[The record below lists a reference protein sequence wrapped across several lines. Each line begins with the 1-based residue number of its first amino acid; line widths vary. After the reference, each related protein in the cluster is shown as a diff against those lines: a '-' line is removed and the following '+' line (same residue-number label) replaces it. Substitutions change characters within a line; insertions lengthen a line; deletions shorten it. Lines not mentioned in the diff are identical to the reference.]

1 MDVETLV
8 TRLAARWTGVTLDES
23 DDDARPVF
31 VPPDAPRHFETAE
44 APQWTEPALPFSD
57 TDAARRLLAAIGPGR
72 EVTDGRPIVFAAPE
86 PDTLEALA
94 AATLAI
100 DAAWALEPMA
110 EAFVATACWVR
121 PTILVAPPRAL
132 DALATAWDDSD
143 RKWSRLQVVVA
154 RVSGIRE
161 EDVATDPW
169 RAAFGC
175 RVGVWNQPA

>member
-23 DDDARPVF
+23 DDDARPAF
-31 VPPDAPRHFETAE
+31 TPPDAPRHFETAD
-44 APQWTEPALPFSD
+44 APQWTEPAVPFVD
-57 TDAARRLLAAIGPGR
+57 TDAVRQLLAAIGSGHEPG
-72 EVTDGRPIVFAAPE
+72 EARPIVFAAPE
-86 PDTLEALA
+86 PQTLEALA
-94 AATLAI
+94 AATLTL

-121 PTILVAPPRAL
+121 PTILVAPPMAL
-132 DALATAWDDSD
+132 DALAAAWDDSP
-143 RKWSRLQVVVA
+143 RKWSRLRAVVA
-154 RVSGIRE
+154 RVSGVRE
-161 EDVATDPW
+161 DDMATDPW